1 MTKLELKLL
10 KALKH
15 AECRLNEIPHKYA
28 DTDFKMIRAAIEAAK
43 AEDGELAGHD
53 TVIQVCRNALAD
65 LEGVMP
71 EIDPSG
77 DKVHPGWRTI
87 RELKTIIKQEDK

>member
-10 KALKH
+10 KALEH
-15 AECRLNEIPHKYA
+15 AERRLNEIPHKYA
-28 DTDFKMIRAAIEAAK
+28 DTDFKMIREAIDSASK
-43 AEDGELAGHD
+43 AEDWESI
-53 TVIQVCRNALAD
+53 VQVCKNALAD

-71 EIDPSG
+71 EIDPSE

-87 RELKTIIKQEDK
+87 RELETIIKQEEDK